1 MKASKRIILLAAFV
15 MLTHAVHAQR
25 FERARA
31 IYGYDQSSSDVG
43 NKIAG
48 SMTDSDGNPFTSA
61 DRLHPED
68 SLKILVDENF
78 APNALT
84 PPPAAK
90 ATLSAC

>member
-1 MKASKRIILLAAFV
+1 MKASKRIILLAALFALS
-15 MLTHAVHAQR
+15 LTSHAQR
-25 FERARA
+25 FEWARA

-61 DRLHPED
+61 DRLYPED